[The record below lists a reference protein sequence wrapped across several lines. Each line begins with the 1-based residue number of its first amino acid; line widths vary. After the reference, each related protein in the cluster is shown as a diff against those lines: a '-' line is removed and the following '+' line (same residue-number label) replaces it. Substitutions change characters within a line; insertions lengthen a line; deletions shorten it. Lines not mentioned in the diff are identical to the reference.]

1 MSAVGDLI
9 GSARVVVC
17 CGPGGVGKT
26 TTAAALGLAAA
37 RSGRRVVVITVD
49 PARRLG
55 EALGLVDGLGPDP
68 TRVDIDAGDSGGSA
82 GGELWAMMLDPEV
95 ELERVVRSHA
105 VRPGQ
110 ADEALSNPFTR
121 SIGTSLGGT
130 QEYMA
135 TEAVYRLGTDERFD
149 LVVVDT
155 PPSDRALE
163 VIEAPDVLVRFLD
176 HQVFK
181 LLMGTGGRVT
191 RLLSAATQP
200 LLKAVG
206 RVIGT
211 GVLDDVVRFL
221 RSFTGMEHSFRERAV
236 AVRRLW
242 RDPSTAFVL
251 VTAPRPDT
259 VAESRRFAGQLGSAG
274 IGVDLV
280 IANRCS
286 PAVDG
291 VDVASAR
298 RRAVEADGDTRRVWE
313 YVAWCAEVHAAESVV
328 LEGDGPTVEGAPLVR
343 VDRLATDVHDLST
356 LASVA
361 AALTS

>member
-1 MSAVGDLI
+1 MTAVGDLI
-9 GSARVVVC
+9 ASARVLVC

-37 RSGRRVVVITVD
+37 RAGRRVVVITVD

-55 EALGLVDGLGPDP
+55 DALGLADGLGPDP
-68 TRVDIDAGDSGGSA
+68 QRIAMDDAD
-82 GGELWAMMLDPEV
+82 GELWAMMLDPEA

-110 ADEALSNPFTR
+110 ADEALANPFTR

-135 TEAVYRLGTDERFD
+135 TEAVYRLSTDERFD

-221 RSFTGMEHSFRERAV
+221 RSFTGMERSFRERAV

-242 RDPSTAFVL
+242 RADSTAFVL

-259 VAESRRFAGQLGSAG
+259 VAETQRFAVQLGGAG
-274 IGVDLV
+274 IGVELV

-291 VDVASAR
+291 VDVDMAR
-298 RRAVEADGDTRRVWE
+298 RRAAAADGSVRRAWE
-313 YVAWCAEVHAAESVV
+313 YAAWCAEVHAAEGLV
-328 LEGDGPTVEGAPLVR
+328 LDGLGAGGGDGAAPVAR

-356 LASVA
+356 LGIIA

>member
-1 MSAVGDLI
+1 MSGVADLL
-9 GSARVVVC
+9 GSARVLVC

-55 EALGLVDGLGPDP
+55 DALGLADGLGPDP
-68 TRVDIDAGDSGGSA
+68 QRVDLTGDGVVSA
-82 GGELWAMMLDPEV
+82 GELWAMMLDPDV

-110 ADEALSNPFTR
+110 ADEALANPFTR

-135 TEAVYRLGTDERFD
+135 TEAVYRLSTDERFD

-242 RDPSTAFVL
+242 RAESTAFVM

-259 VAESRRFAGQLGSAG
+259 VSETTRFAEQLRSAG

-280 IANRCS
+280 IANRCA
-286 PAVDG
+286 PAVAGIDAG
-291 VDVASAR
+291 SAR
-298 RRAVEADGDTRRVWE
+298 ERAASTSGDERRAWE
-313 YVAWCAEVHAAESVV
+313 YAAWCAEVHDAESVV
-328 LEGDGPTVEGAPLVR
+328 LDGLAASGIDGAPLVR
-343 VDRLATDVHDLST
+343 VDRLATDVHDVVT
-356 LASVA
+356 LTTIA

>member
-1 MSAVGDLI
+1 MSAVADLL

-37 RSGRRVVVITVD
+37 HAGRRVVVITVD

-68 TRVDIDAGDSGGSA
+68 QRIVLDGDASGEVV
-82 GGELWAMMLDPEV
+82 GELWAMMLDPEV

-135 TEAVYRLGTDERFD
+135 TEAVYRLSTDERFD

-298 RRAVEADGDTRRVWE
+298 ARAADAEGDARRAWE

-328 LEGDGPTVEGAPLVR
+328 LEGDGPTVEGAPLAR

-356 LASVA
+356 LAAVA
-361 AALTS
+361 AALTG